1 MEDLKNLTNQAVEKQ
16 PEIVKRFNE
25 MIDSQHLSHAYL
37 LTGAGGIG
45 KKDVAQWVAMRLFV
59 LTYRDQCL
67 VENVKSVLE
76 SCQDNIQM
84 L

>member
-45 KKDVAQWVAMRLFV
+45 KKRRRSMGSDASFL
-59 LTYRDQCL
+59 Y
-67 VENVKSVLE
+67 
-76 SCQDNIQM
+76 
-84 L
+84 